1 MQAISN
7 HLQNGNGII
16 LSQKEYLHDSIQTL
30 MSRIKA
36 QVKVTSS
43 GTYFRK
49 TNLTPAHHRLI
60 TGTQN
65 LQDISNG
72 CQKINIS
79 CIKQI
84 TFDISEI
91 SKSGLA

>member
-16 LSQKEYLHDSIQTL
+16 LSQKEWYLHDSIQTL
-30 MSRIKA
+30 MSRTKA

-43 GTYFRK
+43 GTDFRK
-49 TNLTPAHHRLI
+49 TNLTPEHHRLI

-65 LQDISNG
+65 LQ
-72 CQKINIS
+72 
-79 CIKQI
+79 
-84 TFDISEI
+84 
-91 SKSGLA
+91 A